1 MSDANQNIELGAEG
15 TDAGLGDAEENLLWK
30 PQNIQVL
37 KYRKSESSE
46 LPVSNHQ

>member
-1 MSDANQNIELGAEG
+1 MSDAIQQIEQLGAEG

-37 KYRKSESSE
+37 KKR
-46 LPVSNHQ
+46 VFR